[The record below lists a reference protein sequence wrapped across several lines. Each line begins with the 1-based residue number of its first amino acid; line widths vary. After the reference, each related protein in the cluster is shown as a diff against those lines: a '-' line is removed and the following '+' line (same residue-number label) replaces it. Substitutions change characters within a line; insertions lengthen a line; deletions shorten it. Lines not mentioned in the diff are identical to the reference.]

1 MFCLSLVI
9 YDDPVFFMQKSML
22 YLKWTSKTSA
32 LVHIKNA
39 AVTMFARENAERFL
53 FKNDEYVK
61 YFEIASTYTFRVVV
75 VAKCFGRIFL
85 CFEHGFLMGVFL
97 SSIENNFSN
106 LIF

>member
-9 YDDPVFFMQKSML
+9 YDDPVLFMQKSML

-39 AVTMFARENAERFL
+39 AVTVFTRENAERFL

-61 YFEIASTYTFRVVV
+61 YFEMTSTLLELWWWQSVLVEFFFYF
-75 VAKCFGRIFL
+75 F
-85 CFEHGFLMGVFL
+85 
-97 SSIENNFSN
+97 
-106 LIF
+106 

>member
-1 MFCLSLVI
+1 MI

-39 AVTMFARENAERFL
+39 AVTVFARENAERFL

-61 YFEIASTYTFRVVV
+61 YFEMTSTLLELWWWQSVLVE
-75 VAKCFGRIFL
+75 FL
-85 CFEHGFLMGVFL
+85 FFEHSFLIGVFL

>member
-9 YDDPVFFMQKSML
+9 YDDPVLFMQKSML

-39 AVTMFARENAERFL
+39 AVTVFTRENAERFL

-61 YFEIASTYTFRVVV
+61 YFEMTSTLLELWWWQSVLVEF
-75 VAKCFGRIFL
+75 FIF
-85 CFEHGFLMGVFL
+85 
-97 SSIENNFSN
+97 
-106 LIF
+106 

>member
-1 MFCLSLVI
+1 MI
-9 YDDPVFFMQKSML
+9 YDDPVLFMQKSML

-39 AVTMFARENAERFL
+39 AVTVFARENAERFL

-61 YFEIASTYTFRVVV
+61 YFEMTSTLLELWWFQSVLVE
-75 VAKCFGRIFL
+75 FL
-85 CFEHGFLMGVFL
+85 FFEHSFLMGVFL
-97 SSIENNFSN
+97 NSIENNFSN

>member
-9 YDDPVFFMQKSML
+9 YDDPVLFMQKSML

-39 AVTMFARENAERFL
+39 AVTVFARENAERFL

-61 YFEIASTYTFRVVV
+61 YFEMTSTLLELWWWQSVLVEF
-75 VAKCFGRIFL
+75 FL
-85 CFEHGFLMGVFL
+85 FFEHSFLMGVFL

>member
-39 AVTMFARENAERFL
+39 AVTVFARENAERFL

-61 YFEIASTYTFRVVV
+61 YFEMTSTLLELWWWQSVLVEFSY
-75 VAKCFGRIFL
+75 FL
-85 CFEHGFLMGVFL
+85 NIVF
-97 SSIENNFSN
+97 
-106 LIF
+106 